1 MKVLRERRGGLA
13 VSRFNL
19 RRVEV
24 QAAWALNCALLALLP
39 LGVAAWQLVT
49 RYDPEMRGVRYG
61 SRSWLLPAMLV
72 CLGVGIALSFVAT
85 LLGYNSADH
94 RRNDRPGR
102 SWAGFFVG
110 VAGATI
116 GIIALIAFWLLKI
129 AVV

>member
-1 MKVLRERRGGLA
+1 MAG
-13 VSRFNL
+13 SRFNL

-24 QAAWALNCALLALLP
+24 QAAWALKLAVLALLP
-39 LGVAAWQLVT
+39 LGVAAWQLVI

-61 SRSWLLPAMLV
+61 ARSWLLPAMLV
-72 CLGVGIALSFVAT
+72 CLGAAVALSFIGA

-129 AVV
+129 AVA

>member
-1 MKVLRERRGGLA
+1 MAG
-13 VSRFNL
+13 SRFNL

-39 LGVAAWQLVT
+39 LGLAAWQLVA

-61 SRSWLLPAMLV
+61 SRSWLLPGMMA
-72 CLGVGIALSFVAT
+72 CLGAAITLSLVAA
-85 LLGYNSADH
+85 LLGYSSADH

-110 VAGATI
+110 AAGATI